1 MSRRYAIL
9 LLALLLGGCR
19 TREPAPSPAAQAAAA
34 SAPPVVTAP
43 PSRPRFG
50 FGHPA
55 SAREIAAWD
64 IDVGPDGSALPPGRG
79 TVAEG
84 KQIYAEQCAVCHGPE
99 GRGGPS
105 GSLAGRLPGDAF
117 PFGTDTR
124 LLDQRTIGN
133 YWPYAPTLY
142 DYINRAM
149 PQPVPGSLRP
159 DQVYSVVAYLLFLNQ
174 LVAEDVAMD
183 GATLRAVKMP
193 ARDRFVIDDRRG
205 GPEVR

>member
-1 MSRRYAIL
+1 MARRSAVL
-9 LLALLLGGCR
+9 LFALLAGGCR
-19 TREPAPSPAAQAAAA
+19 TRQRAPVEGAQAVAA
-34 SAPPVVTAP
+34 SGAPAVTAP

-84 KQIYAEQCAVCHGPE
+84 KRLYAEQCAVCHGVE
-99 GRGGPS
+99 GKGGPS
-105 GSLAGRLPGDAF
+105 GSLVGRLPGDAF

-124 LLDQRTIGN
+124 LLDQRTVGN

-149 PQPVPGSLRP
+149 PQPIPGSLRP

-174 LVAEDVAMD
+174 LVAEDVVLDA
-183 GATLRAVKMP
+183 ATLRAVKMP

-205 GPEVR
+205 GREVR

>member
-1 MSRRYAIL
+1 VARRSTIL
-9 LLALLLGGCR
+9 LVALLLGGCR
-19 TREPAPSPAAQAAAA
+19 TQESAPAPRAQAVKASPAAAA
-34 SAPPVVTAP
+34 TAP

-50 FGHPA
+50 FGRPA

-84 KQIYAEQCAVCHGPE
+84 ERIYAEQCAVCHGVE
-99 GRGGPS
+99 GKGGKS

-149 PQPVPGSLRP
+149 PQPIPGSLRP
-159 DQVYSVVAYLLFLNQ
+159 DEVYSVVAYLLFLNQ
-174 LVAEDVAMD
+174 LVAQDVVMD
-183 GATLRAVKMP
+183 AATLRAVKMP